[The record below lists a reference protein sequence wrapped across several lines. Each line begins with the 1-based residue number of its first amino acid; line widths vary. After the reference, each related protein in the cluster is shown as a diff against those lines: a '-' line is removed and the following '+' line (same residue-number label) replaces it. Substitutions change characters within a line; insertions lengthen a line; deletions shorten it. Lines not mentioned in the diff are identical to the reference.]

1 MSCSPTG
8 DQLVAHTSRNQK
20 WPSPQN
26 VKIVLT
32 YPASGLGAQVT
43 YVAIQV
49 VQSNNLG
56 KAYVVAGGLHQ
67 RMISVAIEAYSVLFV
82 NYSAQFYGVS

>member
-1 MSCSPTG
+1 MFCPRTG
-8 DQLVAHTSRNQK
+8 DQLVAHTSRNQQ

-49 VQSNNLG
+49 AQSNNLG

-67 RMISVAIEAYSVLFV
+67 RMITIAVEAYNVVFV
-82 NYSAQFYGVS
+82 NYSAQFYGVP